1 MRSARRLLSIIGL
14 GFRRILGRLSGSAS
28 TRVLLSA
35 AGVAIAVMLMTT
47 VSGVALGL
55 ASQGTV
61 QSDDVD
67 YWIVPEETGE
77 SSSVLAVGG
86 AQLGD
91 VHTTAA
97 ELQRDDRVQF
107 ATPVQLRVVN
117 IQNPRTET
125 DEYVLAIGVIPQ
137 DGSESIAGLPLR
149 GMTPGDPYYANGS
162 YDGTWT
168 GEAVLS
174 DAAAE
179 LLETSTG
186 ESLAIRSGGA
196 NRTIQVTNV
205 SQAGLSSGA
214 GPIPVV
220 VLHLGELQTIAG
232 GTESDIADQILVST
246 NDASLKADLEAS
258 IPGTTVV
265 SRSGVSTQGVSTS
278 DLSLAVALTA
288 FVTAVV
294 VGVLFVGTMMGL
306 EVMADRTELALL
318 AAIGYSSRSRAVL
331 VLTETVAVS
340 VVGGIAGVG
349 LGGLGIMLFNRL
361 ATQYFGVGTIATFEP
376 FLLLYGLTVSVLIG
390 VVAAPY
396 PIWVSRRTNV
406 SEVLG

>member
-1 MRSARRLLSIIGL
+1 MRSGYRLLSIIGL
-14 GFRRILGRLSGSAS
+14 GFRRILGRLTGSAS
-28 TRVLLSA
+28 TRVILSA

-67 YWIVPEETGE
+67 YWIVPEESGQ
-77 SSSVLAVGG
+77 SSSALAVGG

-97 ELQRDDRVQF
+97 RLQADERVDF

-117 IQNPRTET
+117 IQNPKTGT
-125 DEYVLAIGVIPQ
+125 DEYMLAIGVVPQ

-149 GMTPGDPYYANGS
+149 GMTPGDPYYANGT
-162 YDGTWT
+162 YDGQWT

-174 DAAAE
+174 DAGAE
-179 LLETSTG
+179 LLGVSTG
-186 ESLAIRSGGA
+186 DQLSIRSSGT
-196 NRTIQVTNV
+196 NRSIQVVNV
-205 SQAGLSSGA
+205 SQASLSSGA

-220 VLHLGELQTIAG
+220 VMHLGELQAVAG
-232 GTESDIADQILVST
+232 GTDADLADQILVST
-246 NDASLKADLEAS
+246 DEAGLKADLEDS
-258 IPGTTVV
+258 IPGAAVV

-278 DLSLAVALTA
+278 DLSLAVGLTA

-318 AAIGYSSRSRAVL
+318 AAVGYSSRSRAVL

-340 VVGGIAGVG
+340 LVGGVAGVG
-349 LGGLGIMLFNRL
+349 LGAAGISLFNRL
-361 ATQYFGVGTIATFEP
+361 AAQYFGVGSVATFEP
-376 FLLLYGLTVSVLIG
+376 FLLLYGLVVAVLIG

-396 PIWVSRRTNV
+396 PIWVSRRTDV

>member
-1 MRSARRLLSIIGL
+1 MRSGHRLRSIIGL
-14 GFRRILGRLSGSAS
+14 GFRRILGRLTGTAS

-67 YWIVPEETGE
+67 YWIVPEESGQSTNT
-77 SSSVLAVGG
+77 LAVGG
-86 AQLGD
+86 AQLGN
-91 VHTTAA
+91 VHATAA
-97 ELQRDDRVQF
+97 RLQADDRVQF

-117 IQNPRTET
+117 IQHTATNT
-125 DEYVLAIGVIPQ
+125 DEYVLAIGVVPQ

-149 GMTPGDPYYANGS
+149 GLTPGDPHYANGT
-162 YDGTWT
+162 YNGTWT
-168 GEAVLS
+168 GDAVLS

-179 LLETSTG
+179 LLGVATG
-186 ESLAIRSGGA
+186 DDLSIRSSGT
-196 NRTIQVTNV
+196 NRTIQVVNV

-220 VLHLGELQTIAG
+220 VMHLSELQTIAG
-232 GTESDIADQILVST
+232 GTEADLADQILVST
-246 NDASLKADLEAS
+246 DDATLKGDLEAS
-258 IPGTTVV
+258 IPGATVV
-265 SRSGVSTQGVSTS
+265 SKSGVSSQSVSTS
-278 DLSLAVALTA
+278 DLSLAVGLTA

-318 AAIGYSSRSRAVL
+318 AAVGYSSRSRALL
-331 VLTETVAVS
+331 VLTETITVS
-340 VVGGIAGVG
+340 LVGGIAGVG
-349 LGGLGIMLFNRL
+349 LGALGIALFNRL
-361 ATQYFGVGTIATFEP
+361 AAQYFGVASVAMFDP
-376 FLLLYGLTVSVLIG
+376 LLLLYGLVVAVLIG
-390 VVAAPY
+390 FIAAPY

-406 SEVLG
+406 AEVLG